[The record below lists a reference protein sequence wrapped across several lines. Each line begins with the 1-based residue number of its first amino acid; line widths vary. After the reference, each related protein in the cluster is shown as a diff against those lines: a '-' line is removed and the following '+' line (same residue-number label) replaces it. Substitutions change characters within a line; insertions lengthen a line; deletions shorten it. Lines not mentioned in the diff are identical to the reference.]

1 MNDDLINILIAD
13 IDPVRDLND
22 NALDELVPYD
32 HLMTLVLSGI
42 EQPATRAVRAHTS
55 IWHRASLRISA
66 VALAVVLVVSGAVAF
81 LGSSPTAVSG
91 GFALGVVHSSW
102 VEYSASRLAQATY
115 RAASRSMAAALV
127 SRGRIGTVLR
137 LDGLTIAPPSPSTKP
152 RVSATQMASELWATT
167 ALAGQSKVAFG
178 YGDITLNLSQD
189 RAPRLHRVPVWVAI
203 ATSKPC
209 TTTSACSAS
218 AIASLPLTVV
228 VSGYGLPNSERTT
241 GVPLAFT
248 YKTGRKHSATKPQ
261 LLAAIEQ
268 VSVSWLQD
276 GRVSKRRLHITAMG
290 VPCGALNGYS
300 LATNAEGTTLTVKG
314 LIPESTF
321 GDFCTLAIAVRKVI
335 PLRGTSAGAT
345 AIHHAPIGPIRAT
358 K

>member
-13 IDPVRDLND
+13 INPVRDLND
-22 NALDELVPYD
+22 SALDELVPYD

-115 RAASRSMAAALV
+115 RAASRSMEAALV
-127 SRGRIGTVLR
+127 SRGRISAVLR

-152 RVSATQMASELWATT
+152 LVSATQTASELWATT
-167 ALAGQSKVAFG
+167 ALAGQSEVAFG
-178 YGDITLNLSQD
+178 YGDITLNLSQV

-209 TTTSACSAS
+209 TTPSACSAS
-218 AIASLPLTVV
+218 AITSLPLTVV

-248 YKTGRKHSATKPQ
+248 YKTGGKHSAAKPQ

-276 GRVSKRRLHITAMG
+276 GRVSKRSLHITAMG

-300 LATNAEGTTLTVKG
+300 LATNTEGTMLTVKG

-321 GDFCTLAIAVRKVI
+321 GDFCTLSISARKVI
-335 PLRGTSAGAT
+335 PLRGANAGAT
-345 AIHHAPIGPIRAT
+345 AIHHAPIGPLRAT